1 MMKYLI
7 ICFFLIS
14 CSSLNFSKKEEQT
27 GIVYLDGYKEM
38 NRIDYKEHL
47 ESFEKVFLKNN
58 KSKIIELPY
67 RSRIYLTQLIDKI
80 IFHNELFFK
89 KLEKPQFYVIDDK
102 VPFHFSLPGK
112 KFFFSKGLIQ
122 KYIKNEVMLYCV
134 LTYELI
140 RSEKEIYPKN
150 VIIPTKTL
158 SANRI
163 LSLLRIKT
171 HDKVEVH
178 KWAFYILKRVGI
190 DSETYLT
197 WLQIK
202 NRNSLDF
209 AFQLGD
215 VHSISREEAMFK
227 AFMIKNLRG
236 KSKNRYKGS
245 SRKFYQFVK
254 NLKGNV

>member
-7 ICFFLIS
+7 IFIFLLG
-14 CSSLNFSKKEEQT
+14 CSTFDFSKKEEQT
-27 GIVYLDGYKEM
+27 GVVTLD
-38 NRIDYKEHL
+38 DYKALSSKDYREHL
-47 ESFEKVFLKNN
+47 ESFENVFLKNN
-58 KSKIIELPY
+58 KNKVIELPY
-67 RSRIYLTQLIDKI
+67 HSKLYLTQLMNKI

-89 KLEKPQFYVIDDK
+89 KVEKPRFYIIDDK

-140 RSEKEIYPKN
+140 RSEKEIYPKKL
-150 VIIPTKTL
+150 IIPTKTL
-158 SANRI
+158 SANRV